1 MEIVMLLPARHAA
14 RIRRQAAELFCRYL
28 GGDVAIVEEVCRI
41 RGFQEELAVQAP
53 EDPRR
58 VFGEVVEASSSSSSS
73 LMTQALSDMNERL
86 TKQEQILARI
96 YETLEHDRSRV
107 NLNVRAPKR
116 AAPYDHPIARDIAKA
131 GRPLPVAKFLD
142 QKERE
147 DPAWRATRKSFAP
160 TFGMLVQ
167 ILKKNR
173 LKLEGQPPVYVE
185 QNHRPQL
192 LYTEADRDLMEEA
205 WQLTSAHREDLV
217 QCQGN
222 PQGKAVGVHDKPS
235 VMDMLRGV

>member
-1 MEIVMLLPARHAA
+1 MERTTFEETTQSIYKGTARA
-14 RIRRQAAELFCRYL
+14 RTE
-28 GGDVAIVEEVCRI
+28 
-41 RGFQEELAVQAP
+41 
-53 EDPRR
+53 
-58 VFGEVVEASSSSSSS
+58 S
-73 LMTQALSDMNERL
+73 
-86 TKQEQILARI
+86 TKQEQILARL
-96 YETLEHDRSRV
+96 YEGLEHDRARV
-107 NLNVRAPKR
+107 NLNLRVPQR
-116 AAPYDHPIARDIAKA
+116 AAPYDHPIAGRALPVAKA
-131 GRPLPVAKFLD
+131 GRALPVAKFLD

-147 DPAWRATRKSFAP
+147 DPTWKTTRKSFAP

-205 WQLTSAHREDLV
+205 WQLTSAHREDSV

-222 PQGKAVGVHDKPS
+222 PQEKVVVVHDKPS
-235 VMDMLRGV
+235 VKDMLRSV